1 MLAFNLTVFFR
12 NLRGEEVVFVARSPQ
27 TELHFMGGVVALQEH
42 TDLTR
47 HLSVTLRSGELL
59 LRIAFEEAE
68 EDEDPE
74 TAAVEVRLLR
84 ESGEREILLLQTSF
98 RFGDVSLKPASDVK
112 DGPPKPPPPPTDEGN
127 QPA

>member
-12 NLRGEEVVFVARSPQ
+12 NLRGEEVAFIARSPQ

-74 TAAVEVRLLR
+74 TASVEVRLLR
-84 ESGEREILLLQTSF
+84 ESGEREVLLLQTSF
-98 RFGDVSLKPASDVK
+98 RFGDVSLKPAADA
-112 DGPPKPPPPPTDEGN
+112 PPPPGDDTPPPEDGV
-127 QPA
+127 A